1 MRLQLVGNYTLDEFQ
16 EAVSKILKDFEA
28 NKIDSVRN
36 INIYL
41 RTCVNGREIHLTDA
55 GRDVEHLIFDFEQRR
70 QIANLSADLTIVT
83 AHKIKPT
90 SSETE

>member
-28 NKIDSVRN
+28 NKIDSVRS

-41 RTCVNGREIHLTDA
+41 RTCVNGREIHLTDS
-55 GRDVEHLIFDFEQRR
+55 GRDVEHLIFDFGQRR
-70 QIANLSADLTIVT
+70 QIAKLSGDLSVVT
-83 AHKIKPT
+83 AHKIRPT
-90 SSETE
+90 SSEEE

>member
-28 NKIDSVRN
+28 NKIESVRN

-41 RTCVNGREIHLTDA
+41 RTCVKGREIQLTDA
-55 GRDVEHLIFDFEQRR
+55 GQDVEHLIFDYGHR
-70 QIANLSADLTIVT
+70 QQIENLSGHLSVVT
-83 AHKIKPT
+83 AHKMQLKN
-90 SSETE
+90 EDEE